1 MQRFFAHW
9 NSQGAQE
16 LLLQSASSDPSIQS
30 LSPSHFHAAGKQY
43 RFTSYQSIA
52 LCPIVE
58 LTRDARTRNSER
70 IHFRIR
76 ISDALIRQLFL
87 FESEIAFVVI
97 AATFTIGHRR
107 RSDGTYNQNIEVS
120 WNRCTQNSF
129 YFCRLAIGMGHSS
142 LIAELVTQKARPL
155 RQTATGRP
163 QFVIFI
169 FSFVFCYFP
178 PQNNVIFRSLHNDR
192 NQEKI
197 LRKAALRSTV
207 TIIHWW
213 LPDVYPNIVKT

>member
-1 MQRFFAHW
+1 MTKRKSKYTWGKMGTKGLGGLAVDVAVQLTSSDPSWQSLSLSQTQDFMMQRLFAHW
-9 NSQGAQE
+9 NCQGSQE

-58 LTRDARTRNSER
+58 LTRGARTRNSAR
-70 IHFRIR
+70 IHCRIR

-142 LIAELVTQKARPL
+142 LIAELVTQKARTS
-155 RQTATGRP
+155 R
-163 QFVIFI
+163 
-169 FSFVFCYFP
+169 
-178 PQNNVIFRSLHNDR
+178 
-192 NQEKI
+192 
-197 LRKAALRSTV
+197 
-207 TIIHWW
+207 
-213 LPDVYPNIVKT
+213 